1 MERVGQISSIHRY
14 PVKSMGGERLEST
27 GLTHHGIPGDRWHAF
42 VQAETKDS
50 FPWLTARQAGQM
62 LLYSAKFLTEG
73 GPHVEVVTPD
83 GKTRAGD
90 SPELLDELETL
101 AGMPIHRLTHYQGS
115 FDVAPASLMAH
126 STAAAIAAASDTPE
140 DRFRFRMNFYI
151 DTGSEV
157 PFPENDWVGKVIR
170 IGDAAR
176 VAVTE
181 PDKRCVMINLEH
193 QSSGASSRVLKAAG
207 ELNDA
212 YAGVYA
218 AVITMGEVHEGD
230 EVWLED

>member
-1 MERVGQISSIHRY
+1 MQSVGRISSIHRY
-14 PVKSMGGERLEST
+14 PVKSMGGERLANT
-27 GLTHHGIPGDRWHAF
+27 QLTFHGIPGDRWHAF
-42 VQAETKDS
+42 VQADSKGS
-50 FPWLTARQAGQM
+50 FPWLTARDASAM

-73 GPHVEVVTPD
+73 GPRVEVVTPD
-83 GKTRAGD
+83 GKTMAGD
-90 SPELLDELETL
+90 SPELLDALQVL
-101 AGMPIHRLTHYQGS
+101 GAMPIHRLTHYQGS

-126 STAAAIAAASDTPE
+126 STARAIAKASDTPE

-151 DTGSEV
+151 DTGSDE
-157 PFPENDWVGKVIR
+157 PFPENDWVGKVLR
-170 IGDAAR
+170 IGESAR
-176 VAVTE
+176 VAGTE
-181 PDKRCVMINLEH
+181 LDKRCVMINLEH

-230 EVWLED
+230 EVWLE